1 METKDNFS
9 MTITLQLNAAIEER
23 LLAQAKARGVSL
35 EHYLT
40 SFIEAQFFI
49 LEPPP
54 ATLEEFEA
62 ALEAFAEDSD
72 DMPVLPPEALTRE
85 AIYGDHN

>member
-1 METKDNFS
+1 MDAKDLAS
-9 MTITLQLNAAIEER
+9 MAITVELKPEVEQR
-23 LLAQAKARGVSL
+23 LRQHAQARGLSP
-35 EHYLT
+35 EEYLA
-40 SFIEAQFFI
+40 SFVESQVLF

-62 ALEAFAEDSD
+62 ALDAFAEDSD

-85 AIYGDHN
+85 AIYGDHH